1 VDYSANAE
9 VAYTVNSWLALR
21 ALADWNSARFVGSAN
36 TETGYG
42 LGAGADYKV
51 NAHTALSADY
61 NFDHTDSS
69 SNGVQDAHRVTV
81 GITLSR

>member
-1 VDYSANAE
+1 MTAGLATTGAPPGPNAGGTTRIDYTADAE

-42 LGAGADYKV
+42 LGAGAD
-51 NAHTALSADY
+51 
-61 NFDHTDSS
+61 
-69 SNGVQDAHRVTV
+69 
-81 GITLSR
+81 